1 MDIPKI
7 FVMVGQS
14 KNKIIGVTK
23 MFRGIDFYEIDE
35 LLTEEERLIRNSV
48 REFLEKEVV
57 PVVVEAWHREEPIN
71 FREIGRNF
79 GKIGML
85 GTFIPEEYGCPGM
98 NYTSFGLICQEVERV
113 DSALRSFVAVTSGLV
128 MFPIWK
134 YGSEEQK
141 REYLPKLAK
150 GEIIGCF
157 GMTEPNV
164 GSDPGSMET
173 TARKEGNQWILNGSK
188 TWISEAGIAD
198 VAIIW
203 AKDVSDGKIKG
214 FIVEKGIKGFKQSKI
229 TRKGSMRAGDVGEL
243 YLKDCKIPEENRLPK
258 AVGLRTALSCL
269 DQARFGISWGAIG
282 AAMDC
287 YETAL
292 NYSKNRKQFGA
303 PIASYQLIQAKLV
316 NMFTEITK
324 GQLVAWRLGRLMDEG
339 KATPEQISFAKR
351 DNVRLARF
359 CAKTAR
365 EILGANGISL
375 DYSPIRHMANIESV
389 YTYEGTDE
397 IHTLILGRHITGIQA
412 FKREL

>member
-1 MDIPKI
+1 
-7 FVMVGQS
+7 
-14 KNKIIGVTK
+14 
-23 MFRGIDFYEIDE
+23 MFRGVDFYNIDE
-35 LLTEEERLIRNSV
+35 LLTEEERLVRNSV
-48 REFLEKEVV
+48 REFLEKEVAPLV
-57 PVVVEAWHREEPIN
+57 AEAWHREEPID
-71 FREIGRNF
+71 FRKIGKKF
-79 GKIGML
+79 GELGML
-85 GTFIPEEYGCPGM
+85 GSFIPEEYGCPGM

-141 REYLPKLAK
+141 KKYLPKLAR

-164 GSDPGSMET
+164 GSDPASMET
-173 TARKEGNQWILNGSK
+173 TARKDGDDWILNGTK
-188 TWISEAGIAD
+188 TWISEAEIAD
-198 VAIIW
+198 IAIVW

-214 FIVEKGIKGFKQSKI
+214 FVVERGTKGFKQSAI
-229 TRKGSMRAGDVGEL
+229 TKKGSMRAGDVGEL
-243 YLKDCKIPEENRLPK
+243 YLSDCRVPEENRLPN

-292 NYSKNRKQFGA
+292 NYAKNRKQFGA
-303 PIASYQLIQAKLV
+303 PIASYQLVQAKLV
-316 NMFTEITK
+316 DMFTEITK
-324 GQLVAWRLGRLMDEG
+324 GQLVAWRLGRLMDQG
-339 KATPEQISFAKR
+339 KATAEQISFAKR
-351 DNVRLARF
+351 NNVRVARF
-359 CAKTAR
+359 CARTAR

-389 YTYEGTDE
+389 YTYEGTDD
-397 IHTLILGRHITGIQA
+397 IHTLILGRLITGIQA
-412 FKREL
+412 SRREL

>member
-1 MDIPKI
+1 MPKNLLKMLQRT
-7 FVMVGQS
+7 FGE
-14 KNKIIGVTK
+14 N
-23 MFRGIDFYEIDE
+23 MFRGVDFYNIDE
-35 LLTEEERLIRNSV
+35 LLTEEERLIRSSV

-57 PVVVEAWHREEPIN
+57 PLIAEAWHKEEPVN
-71 FREIGRNF
+71 FREVGKKF
-79 GKIGML
+79 GELGML
-85 GTFIPEEYGCPGM
+85 GSFIPEEYGCPGM

-141 REYLPKLAK
+141 KKYLPKLAK

-164 GSDPGSMET
+164 GSDPASMET
-173 TARKEGNQWILNGSK
+173 TARKDGDEWVLNGTK
-188 TWISEAGIAD
+188 TWISEAEIAD
-198 VAIIW
+198 IAVVW
-203 AKDVSDGKIKG
+203 ARDVSDGKIKG
-214 FIVEKGIKGFKQSKI
+214 FVVERGTKGFKQSAI
-229 TRKGSMRAGDVGEL
+229 TKKGSMRAGDVGEL
-243 YLKDCKIPEENRLPK
+243 YLSDCRVPEENRLPN

-269 DQARFGISWGAIG
+269 DQARFGIAWGAIG

-292 NYSKNRKQFGA
+292 NYAKNRKQFGV
-303 PIASYQLIQAKLV
+303 PIASYQLVQAKLV
-316 NMFTEITK
+316 DMFTEITK
-324 GQLVAWRLGRLMDEG
+324 GQLVAWRLGRLMDQG

-351 DNVRLARF
+351 NNVRVARF
-359 CAKTAR
+359 CARTAR

-389 YTYEGTDE
+389 YTYEGTDD
-397 IHTLILGRHITGIQA
+397 IHTLILGRFITGIQA
-412 FKREL
+412 FRREL